1 MMVRSAFSPWCIGVF
16 VLRYLSVF
24 ICALFVS
31 SAQAQTAAPGPG
43 QPYPSRLI
51 RIVVP
56 WPAGGTTDI
65 IGRIIGQKLNESLA
79 QPVIIDNRPGAS
91 GSVGSEIVARA
102 APDGYTLL
110 VVSMGTLTMNQFV
123 SKLSYDPVNDLAP
136 ISLVANVPAVLAS
149 HPSLPVSDIRG
160 LIALARAKPGQLNVA
175 SGSNA
180 YELAIELLKMR
191 GQLDM
196 VHVRYKGG
204 GAAINDLLGGH
215 MMLVITGAPAV
226 TPHVKSK
233 KLRMLAVTT
242 SKRAIDL
249 PDVPTIGETLPGYEF
264 NNWTGILAPAG
275 TPRPV
280 MDKLNAEVVHI
291 LELPAVHQTFRGL
304 GAEPTRSTQQEFGRV
319 LRSDA
324 EKWGKLIKA
333 TGFRPD

>member
-1 MMVRSAFSPWCIGVF
+1 M
-16 VLRYLSVF
+16 LRYLPVFF

-31 SAQAQTAAPGPG
+31 SAQAQTAATGAG
-43 QPYPSRLI
+43 QPYPFKLI

-65 IGRIIGQKLNESLA
+65 IGRIIGQKLNESWG

-91 GSVGSEIVARA
+91 GSVGSEMVARS

-123 SKLSYDPVNDLAP
+123 SKLNYDPVTDLAP
-136 ISLVANVPAVLAS
+136 ISLVASVPAVLAA
-149 HPSLPVSDIRG
+149 HPSLPVNDVKG
-160 LIALARAKPGQLNVA
+160 LIALAKAKPGQLNVA

-191 GQLDM
+191 GHVDM

-204 GAAINDLLGGH
+204 GVAINDLLGGH

-226 TPHVKSK
+226 TPHAKSK
-233 KLRMLAVTT
+233 KLKMLAVTT
-242 SKRAIDL
+242 SQRAIDL
-249 PDVPTIGETLPGYEF
+249 PHVPTIGETLPGYEF
-264 NNWTGILAPAG
+264 NNWTGILAPAS

-280 MDKLNAEVVHI
+280 IEKLNAEVVRI
-291 LELPAVHQTFRGL
+291 LELPALNQTFRGL
-304 GAEPTRSTQQEFGRV
+304 GAEATRSTQQEFERV
-319 LRSDA
+319 LKSDA